1 MNLTPKEIK
10 KRDFKRSLRGY
21 DVEEVDAFLDTVST
35 HYEKLLIDNKNLAE
49 KIKSLIADIEVY
61 KENEA
66 NLQKAIIKSQGIAEE
81 VIQNA
86 KKRAEIIIKEAELDA
101 RKVRQDIE
109 DEILNKKQELEE
121 IKLRNDK
128 IIEDLRVYLTEKI
141 NELEEF
147 LKTKRIIKMELSS
160 VEHSDEEV
168 ESEQI
173 NLINSKEEEQEINQQ
188 QESEERKP
196 VKKVYID
203 NPYDDSKK
211 SFDDTFEIK

>member
-1 MNLTPKEIK
+1 MNLSPKEIK

-21 DVEEVDAFLDTVST
+21 DIDEVDAFLDTVST

-128 IIEDLRVYLTEKI
+128 IIEDLRLYLTDKI

-147 LKTKRIIKMELSS
+147 LKSRRIIKMELST
-160 VEHSDEEV
+160 VEHTDSEREQVTPLEERD
-168 ESEQI
+168 
-173 NLINSKEEEQEINQQ
+173 EEQETNST
-188 QESEERKP
+188 QEQEERKP

>member
-21 DVEEVDAFLDTVST
+21 DIDEVDAFLDTVST

-66 NLQKAIIKSQGIAEE
+66 NLQQAIIKSQGIAEE

-109 DEILNKKQELEE
+109 DEILNKKQELED

-128 IIEDLRVYLTEKI
+128 IIEDLKMYLTEKLT
-141 NELEEF
+141 ELEDF
-147 LKTKRIIKMELSS
+147 LKSRRIIKMELST
-160 VEHSDEEV
+160 VEQHNEE
-168 ESEQI
+168 EQEQMSFMQ
-173 NLINSKEEEQEINQQ
+173 SKEEEQENIQQ
-188 QESEERKP
+188 NEQGERKP

>member
-21 DVEEVDAFLDTVST
+21 DVDEVDAFLDTVST

-109 DEILNKKQELEE
+109 DEILNKKQELED

-128 IIEDLRVYLTEKI
+128 IIEDLKMYLTEKL
-141 NELEEF
+141 NELEDF
-147 LKTKRIIKMELSS
+147 LKSRRIIKMELST
-160 VEHSDEEV
+160 VEHSDEEH
-168 ESEQI
+168 EQI
-173 NLINSKEEEQEINQQ
+173 NLIETKEEEQENNQN
-188 QESEERKP
+188 QEQEGRKP